1 LSSANN
7 SIPAANPDA
16 LPTVSA
22 VRRNWSL
29 VLLFLAG
36 VLNIFD
42 RQIVNILAQSI
53 KADLG
58 LSDAQLGLL
67 TGTAFGLFYAVLGI
81 PLGRLADRVNRV
93 KLMATVLV
101 LWSGLTI
108 LCGMAGNFLQLLVA
122 RMGVG
127 VGEAG
132 SQPASTALVAD
143 LFEPARR
150 TSAMSAL
157 LVSASAGGFLGLALG
172 GYVAA
177 HWGWRV
183 AFFVAGA
190 PGFFLAVVML
200 VVMRDPRT
208 LQPSKAASPP
218 FLQTVAALWRNPRFR
233 WLALGLI
240 CISYFA
246 YAGGAWLPAF
256 FIRVHGMTTSQI
268 GGFAALGVGV
278 GGGFGTLGCGLIC
291 DALRSRVRHVE
302 IKALMLTMA
311 LAVVLLLITVS
322 VPQRLIALGAML
334 LFYMFTYAFF
344 GPTVTLIQNEASAQT
359 RSLAIAL
366 CISVSNIVN
375 LGIAIFA
382 VGALSDALTP
392 KYGDHALGYAL
403 GIGALIA
410 ALLGLTAH
418 SRVIANTPRAGQT
431 DLP

>member
-7 SIPAANPDA
+7 SIPAENADTA
-16 LPTVSA
+16 TIVSA
-22 VRRNWSL
+22 RRRNWSL
-29 VLLFLAG
+29 ALLFLAG

-58 LSDAQLGLL
+58 LTDAQLGLL

-101 LWSGLTI
+101 LWSALTVV
-108 LCGMAGNFLQLLVA
+108 CGMAGNFLQLLVA

-177 HWGWRV
+177 HWGWRT

-190 PGFFLAVVML
+190 PGILLAIVML
-200 VVMRDPRT
+200 VAMRDPRNLRQLKT
-208 LQPSKAASPP
+208 ASPP
-218 FLQTVAALWRNPRFR
+218 FLQTVAILWRNPRFK

-246 YAGGAWLPAF
+246 YAGAAWLPAY

-268 GGFAALGVGV
+268 GGFAALGVGL
-278 GGGFGTLGCGLIC
+278 GGGLGTLGCGLIC

-302 IKALMLTMA
+302 IKALMLTMT
-311 LAVVLLLITVS
+311 LAVVSLLITVGIAQRS
-322 VPQRLIALGAML
+322 VALGAM
-334 LFYMFTYAFF
+334 FFFFMSTYAFF
-344 GPTVTLIQNEASAQT
+344 GPTVTLIQNEASPQT
-359 RSLAIAL
+359 RSLAIAV

-375 LGIAIFA
+375 LGVAIYA
-382 VGALSDALTP
+382 VGALSDALKP
-392 KYGDHALGYAL
+392 QYGNQALGYAL
-403 GIGALIA
+403 GIGAVIA

-418 SRVIANTPRAGQT
+418 SRVIANTS
-431 DLP
+431 L